1 MRVNNVTTVSG
12 MTRNVENISHK
23 PRRFQHQIE
32 EDIKAEKELYGE
44 SAADEEPRTIETPLN
59 YTGAVP
65 KFITKEKAIHYFEQN
80 AKGEVAELYIK
91 TAMWLRQ
98 SLSNKKDYQEVL
110 KAVHSKDLSSSNVED
125 LAEEEGTV

>member
-1 MRVNNVTTVSG
+1 MRVSNVTTVSG

-44 SAADEEPRTIETPLN
+44 SVAEEEPRTIETPLN

-80 AKGEVAELYIK
+80 AKGEVAELY
-91 TAMWLRQ
+91 

-110 KAVHSKDLSSSNVED
+110 QAVRDKDLSSSNVED